1 MTGRRVPVAI
11 TIAGV
16 DSGGGAG
23 VAADLKAFA
32 AMGVHGTLAVTSVTA
47 QNTLGVT
54 RIHDLPPE
62 MVAEQIRV
70 VAEDLGIDAGK
81 TGMLS
86 NSGIIRAVAR
96 EVRRYG
102 FPLVVDPVMIAK
114 SGAPLLREDAV
125 ETLASELLPLAKLV
139 TPNRMEAEKLAGIKI
154 ESLEDAKRAARLIA
168 EKYGAEAV
176 IVKGGHLSGD
186 ESVDVLYYNGSYRE
200 FKAPRIREGCTHGT
214 GCAFSAAIAA
224 GLAKGLDLVEAV
236 REAKKLITMAIDY
249 GIKVGRGHCPVNPMA
264 YIHIPAY
271 SWEASERVERAVA
284 RIVEA
289 SSELIKY
296 YPEVGINVVEAL
308 PEPYARTPD
317 DVVGVH
323 GRIVRVMGALQP
335 AGPIGFGASSHL
347 ARYVLEARK
356 YEPKIGSAVNVR
368 YSEELVEAAKA
379 VGLKVSFY
387 DRSKEPPEVKER
399 EGATIPWGVREAVKT
414 HGGVPDVIYH
424 KGDWGKEPMIV
435 FLGHTAD
442 DAVEKL
448 LKTVRA
454 ARTLKGEENR
464 GND

>member
-1 MTGRRVPVAI
+1 MSRKSVPVAI

-54 RIHDLPPE
+54 AIHDLPPE

-86 NSGIIRAVAR
+86 NTGIIKAVAR
-96 EVRRYG
+96 EVGKYG

-125 ETLASELLPLAKLV
+125 KTLTNDLLPLAKLV
-139 TPNRMEAEKLAGIKI
+139 TPNKMEAEKLSGISI
-154 ESLEDAKRAARLIA
+154 RSLEDAKKAAKIIS
-168 EKYGAEAV
+168 ENYGAEAV

-186 ESVDVLYYNGSYRE
+186 ESVDVLYYNGGFRE
-200 FKAPRIREGCTHGT
+200 FRAKRISDGCTHGT

-224 GLAKGLDLVEAV
+224 GLAKRLSLVEAIK
-236 REAKKLITMAIDY
+236 EAKKLITMAIDY
-249 GIKVGRGHCPVNPMA
+249 GLKIGGGHCPVNPMA

-271 SWEASERVERAVA
+271 SWIASERVQRAVS
-284 RIVEA
+284 RIIEE
-289 SSELIKY
+289 SEDVIAY
-296 YPEVGINVVEAL
+296 YPEVGINIVEAL
-308 PEPYARTPD
+308 PHPYARTSD

-323 GRIVRVMGALQP
+323 GRIVKMLGSLQP
-335 AGPIGFGASSHL
+335 AGPIGLGASSHL

-356 YEPKIGSAVNVR
+356 YDQRIGSAVNVR
-368 YSEELVEAAKA
+368 YSEELVRAAEEL
-379 VGLKVSFY
+379 GLKVSFY
-387 DRSKEPPEVKER
+387 DRSKEPRDIKEV
-399 EGATIPWGVREAVKT
+399 EGATIPWGVREAIKNLKSQI
-414 HGGVPDVIYH
+414 PDVIYH
-424 KGDWGKEPMIV
+424 KGDWGKEPMMV
-435 FLGHTAD
+435 FLGETAEE
-442 DAVEKL
+442 AVEKL
-448 LKTVRA
+448 LKTIKLAKYR
-454 ARTLKGEENR
+454 KQH
-464 GND
+464 